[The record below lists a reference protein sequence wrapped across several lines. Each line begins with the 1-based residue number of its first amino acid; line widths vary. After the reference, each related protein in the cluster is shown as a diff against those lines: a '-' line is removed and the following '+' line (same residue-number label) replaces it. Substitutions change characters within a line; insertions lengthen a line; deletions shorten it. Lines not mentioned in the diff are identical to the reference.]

1 VEQEAPLP
9 PADPAL
15 GGAPVDA
22 AADEMPPMD
31 AAAPAPMDAPADPAM
46 GDTEEI
52 DITDLVNMTK
62 SLKKDIEG
70 TQNDNSTVIGKM
82 DDVFTKLDD
91 LASKLSEM
99 DTLVQKIEQLGVEV
113 KQMKPETPQEKL
125 EMRSLD
131 SYPFNQKPNDFFSQK
146 QEEMRASGKN
156 EYKLTPY
163 AFKLCLIRSKNS
175 KIYAK
180 YYLLLEQVFKNYQEY
195 QIMYQNNIINGI
207 TTENKSLHKK
217 IDNKIAGIAKPQA
230 SKINAITAI
239 DTLKIAKKSFKV
251 SPKFLFLTL

>member
-1 VEQEAPLP
+1 MLENKLQEELNRYKAINKYAKKMIMEQEAPLP

-15 GGAPVDA
+15 DTAAPADA
-22 AADEMPPMD
+22 ELPTMD
-31 AAAPAPMDAPADPAM
+31 AAAPAPMDGAAPMDAAPAPEMDS
-46 GDTEEI
+46 TEEV

-70 TQNDNSTVIGKM
+70 TQTDHSTVIGKM

-99 DTLVQKIEQLGVEV
+99 DTLVQKIEQLGAEV

-131 SYPFNQKPNDFFSQK
+131 SYPFNQKPTDFFSQK

-156 EYKLTPY
+156 EYILTKDEVNDFTPETLRDTFNDTGEENENE
-163 AFKLCLIRSKNS
+163 FK
-175 KIYAK
+175 
-180 YYLLLEQVFKNYQEY
+180 F
-195 QIMYQNNIINGI
+195 
-207 TTENKSLHKK
+207 
-217 IDNKIAGIAKPQA
+217 
-230 SKINAITAI
+230 
-239 DTLKIAKKSFKV
+239 
-251 SPKFLFLTL
+251 

>member
-1 VEQEAPLP
+1 MLENKLQEELNRYKAINKYAKKMIVEQEAPLP

-15 GGAPVDA
+15 DAAAPVDSA
-22 AADEMPPMD
+22 AAEMPPMD
-31 AAAPAPMDAPADPAM
+31 AAPIDAAPMDAAPEMDS
-46 GDTEEI
+46 TEEI

-70 TQNDNSTVIGKM
+70 SQNDNSTVISKM

-131 SYPFNQKPNDFFSQK
+131 SYPFNQKPTDFFSQK

-156 EYKLTPY
+156 EYVLTKDDVNDFTPETLRDTFNDTGEEENE
-163 AFKLCLIRSKNS
+163 FK
-175 KIYAK
+175 
-180 YYLLLEQVFKNYQEY
+180 F
-195 QIMYQNNIINGI
+195 
-207 TTENKSLHKK
+207 
-217 IDNKIAGIAKPQA
+217 
-230 SKINAITAI
+230 
-239 DTLKIAKKSFKV
+239 
-251 SPKFLFLTL
+251 